1 MNSSA
6 MRKEQTRDGEEM
18 RDKAIWLP
26 LLETIALRC
35 RTGNPRDAQ
44 PPALLHMSLSFTC
57 SSMTF
62 FDLYSSTNYSHTFFN
77 YPKTAKTIKAFSKK
91 FKFKSVRV
99 IRLRVALNVIKYNT
113 DSDHTRLT
121 LTAIRAHYNYNP
133 NNKTSHIHRS
143 FKCSNKIYKKKNKW
157 EIARRIF

>member
-18 RDKAIWLP
+18 RGKAIWLP

-44 PPALLHMSLSFTC
+44 PLALLHMSLSFTC
-57 SSMTF
+57 SSVTF
-62 FDLYSSTNYSHTFFN
+62 FDLYNSINYSQTFFN

-91 FKFKSVRV
+91 FKFESVRA
-99 IRLRVALNVIKYNT
+99 IRLRVALNVIKCNT
-113 DSDHTRLT
+113 DIDQDWHLQQQEHIIII
-121 LTAIRAHYNYNP
+121 IRTIKSYH
-133 NNKTSHIHRS
+133 S
-143 FKCSNKIYKKKNKW
+143 FKCSTRKQD
-157 EIARRIF
+157 